1 MIGPGN
7 WLGMIGGG
15 QLGRYFTMAAQT
27 LGYRVMVL
35 DPDADSPAGRSAD
48 LHLCAAFDDEAALD
62 AMAERCAAVT
72 TELEGVPAAS
82 LARLAGRC
90 VVAPAAGAVAVAQ
103 DRISEKALLETVVG
117 VVPYAVIRTAADCA
131 RAPGALFPAI
141 LKTARL
147 GYDGRGQARVA
158 DAAAAQA
165 AFGRFGGV
173 PCVLEKRVALARELS
188 VVLARDGA
196 GRIAVYAVAEN
207 RHVDGILDV
216 SIVPAQVTPRTAL
229 QAREA
234 AVAVAEALDYC
245 GVMCLELF
253 ELEDGRLL
261 ANEMAPRPH
270 NSGHWTLD
278 AAAHSQFEQQVR
290 VLAGLPLADPAQ
302 RAPAVMVNL
311 LGDLWREGEPDWS
324 GLLGDAHTRLWLY
337 GKAEARPG
345 RKMGHFTCVDAD
357 VTAALQRAARLRRTL
372 ATSAG
377 ASAPPRRAMKTQQP
391 ALPCS

>member
-1 MIGPGN
+1 VIGPGN

-15 QLGRYFTMAAQT
+15 QLGRYFTLAAQT

-35 DPDADSPAGRSAD
+35 DPDTDSPAGRSAD
-48 LHLCAAFDDEAALD
+48 RHLCAAFDDETALD
-62 AMAERCAAVT
+62 TMAECCAAVT

-90 VVAPAAGAVAVAQ
+90 FVAPSAGAVSVAQ
-103 DRISEKALLETVVG
+103 DRISEKALLESVVG

-131 RAPGALFPAI
+131 RAPASLFPAI

-173 PCVLEKRVALARELS
+173 ACVLEKRVALARELS
-188 VVLARDGA
+188 VVLARNA
-196 GRIAVYAVAEN
+196 EGRLAVYAVAEN

-216 SIVPAQVTPRTAL
+216 SIVPAQVPPRTAL
-229 QAREA
+229 AAREA
-234 AVAVAEALDYC
+234 AIAVAEALDYC

-278 AAAHSQFEQQVR
+278 AAGHSQFEQQVR

-311 LGDLWREGEPDWS
+311 LGGLWRDGEPDWNV
-324 GLLGDAHTRLWLY
+324 LLADPRTRLWLY

-357 VTAALQRAARLRRTL
+357 LAAALQRVARLRGAL
-372 ATSAG
+372 A
-377 ASAPPRRAMKTQQP
+377 KTAVTAAQP
-391 ALPCS
+391 QRGMTTQRSALPCR